1 MSSTTDVYVKFLEY
15 PGKTKSPIMRYL
27 TELVSHLCIPYS
39 NNAAYDGLDMYIG
52 WRTDASQKT
61 CCMVSWPQGTE
72 TLVVPNFITKTSA
85 SVR

>member
-39 NNAAYDGLDMYIG
+39 TNAAYDGLDMYIR
-52 WRTDASQKT
+52 WRLTHSK
-61 CCMVSWPQGTE
+61 
-72 TLVVPNFITKTSA
+72 
-85 SVR
+85 